1 MGKSEL
7 EWNRAPEKDTAELC
21 CTYNCIG
28 LCARVY
34 VYVCVRDV
42 PWGFLVMMVLV
53 DVPVDSLHVQE
64 PMQDGVKKVVDDVQT
79 GEWQ

>member
-1 MGKSEL
+1 M
-7 EWNRAPEKDTAELC
+7 
-21 CTYNCIG
+21 
-28 LCARVY
+28 Y
-34 VYVCVRDV
+34 VYVCVPDV
-42 PWGFLVMMVLV
+42 PWGLLVMMVLV